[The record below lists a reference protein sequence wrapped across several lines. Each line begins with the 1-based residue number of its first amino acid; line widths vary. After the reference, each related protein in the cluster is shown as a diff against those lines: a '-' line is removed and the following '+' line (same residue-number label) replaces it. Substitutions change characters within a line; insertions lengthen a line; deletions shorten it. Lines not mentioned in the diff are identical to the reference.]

1 MTTTSCGVLA
11 ACAKS
16 GSKSIGLLIYSEGAR
31 MRNVQ
36 VAWMPAA
43 FLGVIL
49 VSCGGGCANQQANVT
64 KLRSGYDAL
73 NARQLDA
80 AMLAADEVLAAQP
93 QQTLPAEAHYLRGRV
108 FEERALT
115 LPATTPG

>member
-1 MTTTSCGVLA
+1 MIAMSCGVLA

-36 VAWMPAA
+36 VAWMPAWISGA
-43 FLGVIL
+43 FLGAIL
-49 VSCGGGCANQQANVT
+49 LLGGGCASEQTNVQ
-64 KLRSGYDAL
+64 KLRAGYDAL

-80 AMLAADEVLAAQP
+80 AMLAADEVLAASP
-93 QQTLPAEAHYLRGRV
+93 QQTLPAEAHYLKGR
-108 FEERALT
+108 
-115 LPATTPG
+115 